1 MFLSLLFDILLVFM
15 PDFMDVCLDV
25 IQIDIIEFLDLHFGK
40 MVAIH
45 SIVAAIIMFKLKKK
59 GFSCIG

>member
-45 SIVAAIIMFKLKKK
+45 TL
-59 GFSCIG
+59 